1 MSDSLKKNNKKQAI
15 HLLAHFVWATW
26 TILSQSLILYE
37 RPEQIAYITHFWLA
51 PWAIR
56 LFVWGMWANRSHCSL
71 KRGIEGITSF
81 FNL

>member
-56 LFVWGMWANRSHCSL
+56 LFVLRDVSKPLTLLFKKRNWGNH
-71 KRGIEGITSF
+71 
-81 FNL
+81 